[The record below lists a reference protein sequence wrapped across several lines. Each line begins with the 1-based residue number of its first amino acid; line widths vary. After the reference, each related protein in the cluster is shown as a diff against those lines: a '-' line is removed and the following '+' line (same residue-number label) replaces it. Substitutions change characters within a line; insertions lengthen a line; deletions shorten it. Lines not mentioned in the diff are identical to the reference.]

1 MKKNIVKCL
10 GLIILAI
17 FTFISCKKE
26 NSSSSNSAA
35 SSPSGYNINVDNKSF
50 KFDGDKSGLNKDTTM
65 GAIIMK
71 DNNSEMFNLML
82 FKVNK
87 TDTVIDFLLSTSF
100 STTSLLSSNL
110 KYGIKYQM
118 LDSTNT
124 MKNDKVEIYINNNN
138 YGPYDVQLSF
148 SNSNT
153 KLEVGS
159 IFSGSIIGKVYNE
172 DVEYTN
178 IEDLPSISGSFKVVY
193 IDNIWDNNSSN
204 GSSMSSET
212 KKNIIE
218 SYYKLLKAQKD

>member
-1 MKKNIVKCL
+1 
-10 GLIILAI
+10 
-17 FTFISCKKE
+17 
-26 NSSSSNSAA
+26 
-35 SSPSGYNINVDNKSF
+35 
-50 KFDGDKSGLNKDTTM
+50 M

-87 TDTVIDFLLSTSF
+87 TDTVIDFLLSTTF
-100 STTSLLSSNL
+100 SSASLLNSNL
-110 KYGIKYQM
+110 KYGTKNS
-118 LDSTNT
+118 LFDSINR
-124 MKNDKVEIYINNNN
+124 MEIYFNNNLN
-138 YGPYDVQLSF
+138 YGPYDVQLSL
-148 SNSNT
+148 SNPKT

-159 IFSGSIIGKVYNE
+159 IFSGSITGKVYND

-204 GSSMSSET
+204 GSSMSYEV

-218 SYYKLLKAQKD
+218 SYYKLLKSQND

>member
-1 MKKNIVKCL
+1 MKKNIVKGL
-10 GLIILAI
+10 GLIILSI
-17 FTFISCKKE
+17 FIFISCKKE

-35 SSPSGYNINVDNKSF
+35 SSPSGYNINLDNKSF

-87 TDTVIDFLLSTSF
+87 TDTVIDFLLSTTF
-100 STTSLLSSNL
+100 SSASLLNSNL
-110 KYGIKYQM
+110 KYGTKNS
-118 LDSTNT
+118 LFDSINR
-124 MKNDKVEIYINNNN
+124 MEIYFNNNLN
-138 YGPYDVQLSF
+138 YGPYDVQLSL
-148 SNSNT
+148 SNPKT

-159 IFSGSIIGKVYNE
+159 IFSGSITGKVYND

-204 GSSMSSET
+204 GSSMSYEV

-218 SYYKLLKAQKD
+218 SYYKLLKSQND